1 MHIDNNSCLENKGLK
16 MHLLW
21 TKSKSQ
27 IIFKNV
33 IFKNLRIQIAA
44 STAFEFSIIH
54 FSYAAV
60 VR

>member
-1 MHIDNNSCLENKGLK
+1 MHIDNNSCLDNKKLK

-27 IIFKNV
+27 IIFKSV
-33 IFKNLRIQIAA
+33 TFQYLRIQIACRTA
-44 STAFEFSIIH
+44 SEVSITH
-54 FSYAAV
+54 FSHANV